1 LAYFCVLY
9 EKVLTDM
16 KMSFTNVVT
25 AIQHFNYDELEEV
38 RHITDKL
45 LIEMRRNEILKNAKQ
60 AKKDYEIGQLESF
73 DSIQDIRKRLS
84 SL

>member
-1 LAYFCVLY
+1 
-9 EKVLTDM
+9 M

>member
-1 LAYFCVLY
+1 
-9 EKVLTDM
+9 M

-73 DSIQDIRKRLS
+73 DTIQDIRKRLS

>member
-1 LAYFCVLY
+1 
-9 EKVLTDM
+9 M

-73 DSIQDIRKRLS
+73 DIIQDIRKRLS